1 MYNLYQSQ
9 LRQDIQTIVY
19 RRPSMTI
26 RLFGKEYFA
35 LIKDKKFWPIKSQW
49 IQVMGVELPSDKDY
63 VKQELL
69 RVKKELSKKNTN
81 IMLQLGIINEMI
93 SFENVSHRSESFS
106 DDMKHMRINLQ
117 KFICKHYKLKV
128 AFRENMPNS
137 NIIIDL
143 SKPDETL
150 LMEMNASA
158 RQRIRKAFGKKIEFG
173 MAPPDQYK
181 SFYDKWLETS
191 GNKWFNIIP
200 YEQFETLLRYIT
212 QNGRGNLFVATIGW
226 EIVSGNVCLYD
237 EKNIIYLYGFS
248 DRKFWNIWSH
258 HYLKYKMFSRARDN
272 GFLYCDLMG
281 GAPTGFPKHHL
292 TSVSEFKESLGWIK
306 IEQYG
311 SYDVVLNPVLYNL
324 FKLYHKLRK

>member
-9 LRQDIQTIVY
+9 LRKDIQTIVY
-19 RRPSMTI
+19 KRPSMTI
-26 RLFGKEYFA
+26 SIFGKEYFA

-311 SYDVVLNPVLYNL
+311 SYDLILNPVLYNL

>member
-19 RRPSMTI
+19 QKPSMTI
-26 RLFGKEYFA
+26 RLFGKDYFA
-35 LIKDKKFWPIKSQW
+35 LIKDKSFGPVKAQW
-49 IQVMGVELPSDKDY
+49 IQVMGVQLPNDKEY

-69 RVKKELSKKNTN
+69 RVKKELGKKGTN
-81 IMLQLGIINEMI
+81 IMLQLWIINEMI
-93 SFENVSHRSESFS
+93 SFENVSHRSESFQ
-106 DDMKHMRINLQ
+106 DDMKHMRLNLQ
-117 KFICKHYKLKV
+117 KFMCKYYKFKV

-143 SKPDETL
+143 SKPDDKL

-158 RQRIRKAFGKKIEFG
+158 RQRIKKAFGKNIEFG
-173 MAPPDQYK
+173 MAPPDQYR

-191 GNKWFNIIP
+191 GSKWFNIIP

-212 QNGRGNLFVATIGW
+212 QNNRGNLFVSTIGG

-237 EKNIIYLYGFS
+237 EQTIIYLYGFS
-248 DRKFWNIWSH
+248 DRKFWNIGSH

-272 GFLYCDLMG
+272 GFLYCDLMW
-281 GAPTGFPKHHL
+281 GAPTGFPKHPL

-311 SYDVVLNPVLYNL
+311 SYDLVLNPVLYGL
-324 FKLYHKLRK
+324 FKIYHKLRK